1 MEGVTLILDVVK
13 PVLHKYVPPPVAVK
27 VVLVPAH
34 IATLL
39 PASATGIGLTV
50 TNTLELE
57 LHPLDVAV
65 TLYVVVKIGLTTI
78 LAVVAPVLHKYVVPP
93 VAVNV
98 VDKPLQIVTGLPAL
112 ATGIGLTTTTTLSVA
127 VQPVFV
133 TVTV

>member
-1 MEGVTLILDVVK
+1 MLDVVK
-13 PVLHKYVPPPVAVK
+13 PVFQRYVPPPVAVN
-27 VVLVPAH
+27 VVVVPLQ
-34 IATLL
+34 IATFE

-50 TNTLELE
+50 TKTLELE

-65 TLYVVVKIGLTTI
+65 TLYVVVRLGETTM
-78 LAVVAPVLHKYVVPP
+78 LAVVSAVLHKYVVPP

-98 VDKPLQIVTGLPAL
+98 VDKPLQMVTGLPAL

-127 VQPVFV
+127 VQPLFV